1 VNNFFADIETYNADK
16 QLNKVMVTG
25 DVTTEEVIRVLHKI
39 GKNATPWEDAQP

>member
-1 VNNFFADIETYNADK
+1 
-16 QLNKVMVTG
+16 MVTG